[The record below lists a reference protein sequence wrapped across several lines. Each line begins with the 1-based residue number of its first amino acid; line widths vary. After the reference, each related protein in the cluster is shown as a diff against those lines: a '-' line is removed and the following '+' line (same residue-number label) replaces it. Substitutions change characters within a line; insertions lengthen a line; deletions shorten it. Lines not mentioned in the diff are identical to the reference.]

1 MYQTPANPRM
11 IPMWYED
18 KRAAVIGIDP
28 GLKGGIAIIPVHNV
42 RATMA
47 HLMPTVS
54 IPKSSK
60 RDIDW
65 EELGRLV
72 RPWVGPV
79 YVERVHAMPK
89 QGVTSTFKFGMGFG
103 GILGVAGAYERRVVQ
118 LTPQFWKKRVL
129 SAYEERDKAAAIDY
143 AQKTFPGVSLTPGKT
158 RTPQDGLADALCIAR
173 LGLTLEDI

>member
-1 MYQTPANPRM
+1 MTTL
-11 IPMWYED
+11 WYD
-18 KRAAVIGIDP
+18 KKNAAVIGVDP
-28 GLKGGIAIIPVHNV
+28 GLKGGIAIIPLHNV
-42 RATMA
+42 KAAVA
-47 HLMPTVS
+47 HLMPTVA
-54 IPKSSK
+54 IEKSSK

-65 EELGRLV
+65 VAFGRLI
-72 RPWVGPV
+72 RPWDGPV

-89 QGVTSTFKFGMGFG
+89 QGVSSTFKFGMGFG

-143 AQKTFPGVSLTPGKT
+143 AQKKFPWVSLTPGKT

-173 LGLTLEDI
+173 LGIDLEDI